1 MIARKLTE
9 TKNRYIIRRSTHPT
23 ATGGSPIVTWLPN
36 QLQAVM
42 KLMTST
48 WEGVSAEQRSEVS
61 KDVVEMMENVVDQ
74 KDKLQKEVDRWCQE
88 RGQ

>member
-1 MIARKLTE
+1 
-9 TKNRYIIRRSTHPT
+9 
-23 ATGGSPIVTWLPN
+23 
-36 QLQAVM
+36 M

-48 WEGVSAEQRSEVS
+48 WEGIPAEQRSEVS

-74 KDKLQKEVDRWCQE
+74 RDKLQKEVDRWCQE